1 MAQFVSAPS
10 EALSEHLN
18 DIEEFMQN
26 PYEFKTILRSKL
38 LNQIKINYNRSVL
51 NE

>member
-1 MAQFVSAPS
+1 MAQFVSALS

-26 PYEFKTILRSKL
+26 PYEFKTIFKKQIIKSNK
-38 LNQIKINYNRSVL
+38 NQL
-51 NE
+51 Q